1 MWGSAKIT
9 ECLQDS
15 QCRQLGRRDA
25 LCRQRTQAQGGHAAC
40 PPPLQQQV
48 SYPKAQTG
56 LLLPYLAASH
66 PPADA
71 RARRPHRKGEKWQS
85 LSPFPTLRTT
95 RKARPT
101 WEGRWEESF
110 LPQGRGHSL
119 PPPAR
124 VEARSRQLLPR
135 RDVHPSASSQGA
147 AASPSAVVTRK
158 EPPPR
163 AGQTPGSPPRAS
175 AHTPRPVSVEVPGRP
190 GEPTPHLW
198 ETHPP
203 HTSHTHRP
211 VWTLQRKK
219 ETQTCTGSPAV
230 GGGGWGGGG
239 GTRVCTHTNT
249 ANPQVRFPP
258 TPIQRP
264 HMAAGQ
270 AAGSERNINTPAS
283 YIT

>member
-1 MWGSAKIT
+1 MAKSQPLPHTKDYPESQTHLGGEVGGELSAT
-9 ECLQDS
+9 RS
-15 QCRQLGRRDA
+15 
-25 LCRQRTQAQGGHAAC
+25 
-40 PPPLQQQV
+40 
-48 SYPKAQTG
+48 
-56 LLLPYLAASH
+56 
-66 PPADA
+66 
-71 RARRPHRKGEKWQS
+71 WS
-85 LSPFPTLRTT
+85 LS
-95 RKARPT
+95 A
-101 WEGRWEESF
+101 
-110 LPQGRGHSL
+110 

-230 GGGGWGGGG
+230 GGGDGVGVGGHGC
-239 GTRVCTHTNT
+239 VHTQT
-249 ANPQVRFPP
+249 PPTPKSVFRQRQFRDHTWQPGKPQVRKG
-258 TPIQRP
+258 T
-264 HMAAGQ
+264 
-270 AAGSERNINTPAS
+270 
-283 YIT
+283 